1 MKRNRLLNIFLS
13 GLLVSSLLAGCSAGT
28 APSSPSSTTESV
40 SETASAGSAK
50 DAAQEDETQDYG
62 TLPFTTN
69 GETLTVFTGLDGNL
83 TGIVNDYNET
93 AFFKELSKRTGIN
106 FSFTIPAS
114 GTEKESYNLM
124 IASGNLTDLIAHNGF
139 EYPEG
144 TDAAVDDGYYL
155 DMTPYID
162 TYLKDYQA
170 VRTRGAYEEK
180 STITDKGRI
189 AGFHIIYTEAQGPWM
204 GIQIRKDWLDDLGLE
219 VPVTFDDWEVML
231 TKFKEEKGAYAP
243 LSIGQNGY
251 METSHALSAGFG
263 VYEDF
268 MQVDGKVQ
276 YGPLQDGWKEYLTLL
291 SDWYAKGLLDPDF
304 MTNGAW
310 QVDTAMVVNGQ
321 TGAFNAMY
329 TMISQYEN
337 SAEGIRVIPVAS
349 PVKKAGDHLHIRRED
364 AMVGNNV
371 SISADS
377 ANKELAMQLMN
388 YFYSEEGS
396 LLCNY
401 GIEGDTFDFV
411 EGKPQVTAKISDNAE
426 YSMSQAQAL
435 YLMPPS
441 RFGGLYDW
449 TRELASVPEKD
460 QEAFEV
466 WSTADDN
473 YILPSRITYTSEE
486 SSERAKIVAEVST
499 YMQETSVKFITGVE
513 NIDTGWDHYV
523 STLKSLGVE
532 RAEEIT
538 QAALDRF
545 NAR

>member
-1 MKRNRLLNIFLS
+1 
-13 GLLVSSLLAGCSAGT
+13 
-28 APSSPSSTTESV
+28 
-40 SETASAGSAK
+40 
-50 DAAQEDETQDYG
+50 
-62 TLPFTTN
+62 
-69 GETLTVFTGLDGNL
+69 
-83 TGIVNDYNET
+83 
-93 AFFKELSKRTGIN
+93 
-106 FSFTIPAS
+106 
-114 GTEKESYNLM
+114 
-124 IASGNLTDLIAHNGF
+124 
-139 EYPEG
+139 
-144 TDAAVDDGYYL
+144 
-155 DMTPYID
+155 
-162 TYLKDYQA
+162 
-170 VRTRGAYEEK
+170 
-180 STITDKGRI
+180 
-189 AGFHIIYTEAQGPWM
+189 
-204 GIQIRKDWLDDLGLE
+204 
-219 VPVTFDDWEVML
+219 
-231 TKFKEEKGAYAP
+231 
-243 LSIGQNGY
+243 
-251 METSHALSAGFG
+251 
-263 VYEDF
+263 
-268 MQVDGKVQ
+268 
-276 YGPLQDGWKEYLTLL
+276 
-291 SDWYAKGLLDPDF
+291 
-304 MTNGAW
+304 
-310 QVDTAMVVNGQ
+310 
-321 TGAFNAMY
+321 
-329 TMISQYEN
+329 
-337 SAEGIRVIPVAS
+337 
-349 PVKKAGDHLHIRRED
+349 
-364 AMVGNNV
+364 
-371 SISADS
+371 
-377 ANKELAMQLMN
+377 MQLMN